1 MVEDFSRLEVN
12 AYGEVLHFSVFIGV
26 AEMSGSDQP
35 GNDLLRRAQQG
46 LEDASGQGREQA
58 IFATPPV
65 QLPETESAT
74 ADWLKGRAKT
84 AA

>member
-1 MVEDFSRLEVN
+1 MVEDFNRLEVN

-35 GNDLLRRAQQG
+35 GNDLLHLAEQG
-46 LEDASGQGREQA
+46 LEDASEQGREQA

-65 QLPETESAT
+65 QLPETESAA
-74 ADWLKGRAKT
+74 AD
-84 AA
+84 